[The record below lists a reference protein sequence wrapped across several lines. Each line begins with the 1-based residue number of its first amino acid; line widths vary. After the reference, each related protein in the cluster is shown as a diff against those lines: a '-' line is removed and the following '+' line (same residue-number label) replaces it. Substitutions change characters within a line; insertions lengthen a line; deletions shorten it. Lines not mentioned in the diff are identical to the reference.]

1 MLDSLAYVGTPCQI
15 QAIRKAAVFQGDSNK
30 DWPGN
35 AKLLIGLF
43 CRENWSYTCIRALV
57 EDDYGVKLDDIE
69 KFDIKRGRIIGLKKD
84 GSSVEIPLKKSKPYV
99 RINCQVCLDF
109 SAEMADISVG
119 AVGTPREWSTAV
131 VRTKAGADLLDGAE
145 KAGVVEVKPIEEM
158 KPGIELIQK
167 LCRDK
172 LDENLAETKDR
183 EDQGI
188 NVIHVATKD
197 EGDRKKLD
205 KMADCKQ
212 FAELEFDVIDT
223 GLCVTCGMCEAVCPV
238 NIVEIKDE
246 RPEIV
251 GEEKEG
257 CNECYLT
264 CPRTFLPLG
273 LIEDSIGFNGAARD
287 DLIGRYSRIVGVRA
301 TKEDVKSRG
310 QDGGAVT
317 ALLSYALDSK
327 LVDAAVSAVGSDE
340 EAWKPLPYTA
350 RDSGALLK
358 ASGTIYSMVPTIKA
372 LKQGIMR
379 E

>member
-1 MLDSLAYVGTPCQI
+1 MDSLAYVGTPCQI
-15 QAIRKAAVFQGDSNK
+15 QAIRKANVFQGDSNK

-57 EDDYGVKLDDIE
+57 EDDYGVKLEDIK
-69 KFDIKRGRIIGLKKD
+69 KFDIKRNRLIGYKKD
-84 GSSVEIPLKKSKPYV
+84 GSSVEIPLPKSKPYV

-109 SAEMADISVG
+109 SSEMADISVG
-119 AVGTPREWSTAV
+119 AVGTPMGWSAVV

-158 KPGIELIQK
+158 KPGIGLIKK
-167 LCRDK
+167 LCREK
-172 LDENLAETKDR
+172 REENVEEAKKR

-188 NVIHVATKD
+188 KVLHVTTKD
-197 EGDRKKLD
+197 EKDEKKL
-205 KMADCKQ
+205 KGMANGKQ

-238 NIVEIKDE
+238 NIIEIKDE
-246 RPEIV
+246 RPELV

-273 LIEDSIGFNGAARD
+273 LIEDKIGFNGAAQD
-287 DLIGRYSRIVGVRA
+287 DLIGNYSRIVGVRA
-301 TKEDVKSRG
+301 TDENIKSRG

-327 LVDAAVSAVGSDE
+327 MVDAAVSAVGSDE
-340 EAWKPLPYTA
+340 EAWKPLPYIA
-350 RDSGALLK
+350 RESSDLVK

-372 LKQGIMR
+372 LKQGIKR